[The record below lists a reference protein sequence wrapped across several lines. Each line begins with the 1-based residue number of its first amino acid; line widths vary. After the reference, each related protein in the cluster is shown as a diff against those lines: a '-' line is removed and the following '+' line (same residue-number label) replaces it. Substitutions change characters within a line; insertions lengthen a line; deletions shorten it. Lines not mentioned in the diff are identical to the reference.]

1 MKSSYEYRAMARET
15 LAGRW
20 NESAMAYLVILGIA
34 YLFVGSSVMVPEGIV
49 WAQGTVGGLQVA
61 LSILLIAPL
70 TYGFYNAMLGMS
82 RDVSN
87 GAAHD
92 MFDYFSQDYSRSV
105 PANFLV
111 YLAEIGLGVITLGIG
126 AIVLQYAYAMVPY
139 LLKDYPELT
148 ATEAL
153 RTSRQMMKGHKW
165 DLFVLDLSFIGWIL
179 LSICT
184 LCIGMLWV
192 TPYMYMAHAH
202 FYENLKAEM
211 IVEE

>member
-34 YLFVGSSVMVPEGIV
+34 YLFVGSSAMVPEGIV

-92 MFDYFSQDYSRSV
+92 MFD
-105 PANFLV
+105 
-111 YLAEIGLGVITLGIG
+111 
-126 AIVLQYAYAMVPY
+126 
-139 LLKDYPELT
+139 
-148 ATEAL
+148 
-153 RTSRQMMKGHKW
+153 
-165 DLFVLDLSFIGWIL
+165 
-179 LSICT
+179 
-184 LCIGMLWV
+184 
-192 TPYMYMAHAH
+192 
-202 FYENLKAEM
+202 
-211 IVEE
+211 